1 MLDSLTQRLT
11 KVVKT
16 IRGQARLT
24 ESNMQDML
32 REIRIALLEAD
43 VAIPVVKDL
52 IARIK
57 EKALGTEVQTSL
69 TPGQALVGIVHDELT
84 KVIGGE
90 DPENVREINLATQPP
105 AIILL
110 AGLQGA
116 GKTTTAGKLG
126 KWLKE
131 EKKKKVL
138 TVSADVYR
146 PAAIDQLQTVS
157 QQANIDFFPS
167 TPNEKPL
174 DIARKALEYAK
185 LHYYDVLIVDT
196 AGRLAIDEQMM
207 NEVSDLEK
215 FLNPIE
221 TFFVVDAMVGQDA
234 VNTAKAFGEK
244 LPLTGVILTKVDG
257 DSRGGA
263 ALSVRMVTGKPIKF
277 MGVGEK
283 LNGFQRFDPQAM
295 AGRILGMGDIVSLV
309 EKAQQQF
316 DEKQAQE
323 LQRKIQRNQFN
334 FNDFLTQIHQIKKM
348 GNLKDLAS
356 MIPGLGKAIKDVDI
370 DDNAFKGIEAIIS
383 SMTAVEREKPEIINA
398 SRRKRIAA
406 GSGTTVQEV
415 NRLLTQFEQ
424 TRKMMKAA
432 TQIKNPM
439 KMMRAMRGRR

>member
-138 TVSADVYR
+138 TVSADVF
-146 PAAIDQLQTVS
+146 LS
-157 QQANIDFFPS
+157 
-167 TPNEKPL
+167 KPTS
-174 DIARKALEYAK
+174 ISSRA
-185 LHYYDVLIVDT
+185 
-196 AGRLAIDEQMM
+196 
-207 NEVSDLEK
+207 
-215 FLNPIE
+215 
-221 TFFVVDAMVGQDA
+221 
-234 VNTAKAFGEK
+234 
-244 LPLTGVILTKVDG
+244 PLTKNRSTLPARP
-257 DSRGGA
+257 S
-263 ALSVRMVTGKPIKF
+263 
-277 MGVGEK
+277 
-283 LNGFQRFDPQAM
+283 N
-295 AGRILGMGDIVSLV
+295 
-309 EKAQQQF
+309 
-316 DEKQAQE
+316 
-323 LQRKIQRNQFN
+323 
-334 FNDFLTQIHQIKKM
+334 TQSFITTTY
-348 GNLKDLAS
+348 
-356 MIPGLGKAIKDVDI
+356 
-370 DDNAFKGIEAIIS
+370 S
-383 SMTAVEREKPEIINA
+383 SSIRPVA
-398 SRRKRIAA
+398 
-406 GSGTTVQEV
+406 
-415 NRLLTQFEQ
+415 
-424 TRKMMKAA
+424 
-432 TQIKNPM
+432 
-439 KMMRAMRGRR
+439 

>member
-138 TVSADVYR
+138 TVSADVY
-146 PAAIDQLQTVS
+146 
-157 QQANIDFFPS
+157 
-167 TPNEKPL
+167 
-174 DIARKALEYAK
+174 
-185 LHYYDVLIVDT
+185 
-196 AGRLAIDEQMM
+196 
-207 NEVSDLEK
+207 
-215 FLNPIE
+215 
-221 TFFVVDAMVGQDA
+221 
-234 VNTAKAFGEK
+234 
-244 LPLTGVILTKVDG
+244 LPLLISYKQFLSRPTLTSSRVLRTKNRSILPARP
-257 DSRGGA
+257 S
-263 ALSVRMVTGKPIKF
+263 
-277 MGVGEK
+277 
-283 LNGFQRFDPQAM
+283 N
-295 AGRILGMGDIVSLV
+295 
-309 EKAQQQF
+309 
-316 DEKQAQE
+316 
-323 LQRKIQRNQFN
+323 
-334 FNDFLTQIHQIKKM
+334 TQSFITTTC
-348 GNLKDLAS
+348 
-356 MIPGLGKAIKDVDI
+356 
-370 DDNAFKGIEAIIS
+370 S
-383 SMTAVEREKPEIINA
+383 SSIRPVA
-398 SRRKRIAA
+398 
-406 GSGTTVQEV
+406 
-415 NRLLTQFEQ
+415 
-424 TRKMMKAA
+424 
-432 TQIKNPM
+432 
-439 KMMRAMRGRR
+439 

>member
-138 TVSADVYR
+138 TVSAD
-146 PAAIDQLQTVS
+146 
-157 QQANIDFFPS
+157 
-167 TPNEKPL
+167 
-174 DIARKALEYAK
+174 
-185 LHYYDVLIVDT
+185 
-196 AGRLAIDEQMM
+196 
-207 NEVSDLEK
+207 
-215 FLNPIE
+215 
-221 TFFVVDAMVGQDA
+221 
-234 VNTAKAFGEK
+234 
-244 LPLTGVILTKVDG
+244 LPLLISCKRFLSKPTSISSRAPLTKNR
-257 DSRGGA
+257 STLPARP
-263 ALSVRMVTGKPIKF
+263 S
-277 MGVGEK
+277 
-283 LNGFQRFDPQAM
+283 N
-295 AGRILGMGDIVSLV
+295 
-309 EKAQQQF
+309 
-316 DEKQAQE
+316 
-323 LQRKIQRNQFN
+323 
-334 FNDFLTQIHQIKKM
+334 TQSFITTTYSSSIR
-348 GNLKDLAS
+348 
-356 MIPGLGKAIKDVDI
+356 PDVWRW
-370 DDNAFKGIEAIIS
+370 
-383 SMTAVEREKPEIINA
+383 T
-398 SRRKRIAA
+398 
-406 GSGTTVQEV
+406 
-415 NRLLTQFEQ
+415 NR
-424 TRKMMKAA
+424 
-432 TQIKNPM
+432 
-439 KMMRAMRGRR
+439 